1 MNNMIV
7 GKKSR
12 ILKSDEPKITC
23 PNCQKTATISLKIW
37 GDYGHLFQIPFISKG
52 KRGTSECSHCL
63 QVIPHQEMKNDLKLA
78 YFELKEHTKIPIW
91 FFSGLIVFKILVI
104 YKIVFINQ

>member
-1 MNNMIV
+1 MKNMIV

-12 ILKSDEPKITC
+12 ILKSDKPKIVC
-23 PNCQKTATISLKIW
+23 PNCQKTATITLKIL

-52 KRGTSECSHCL
+52 KRGASECSNCQ
-63 QVIPHQEMKNDLKLA
+63 QVLPHQEMKQDLKLA

-91 FFSGLIVFKILVI
+91 FFSGLIAIKVLVI
-104 YKIVFINQ
+104 YKIIFINQ